1 MLSQVRKFGLHMIL
15 ANQSIAQLNT
25 RLQTALGNA
34 QTIVTF
40 RISRADAEAL
50 ARVLG
55 EVNTEAIKRQNTF
68 PAQHPIFS
76 PLNEQWED
84 FIQFLTRQEVRQAT
98 VKTADDRL
106 AVIWSE
112 YIQKNNYSEDALEKI
127 IVECIKRYGNSF
139 ERVTAKLINK
149 QMTMEKTDVFTK

>member
-1 MLSQVRKFGLHMIL
+1 MIL
-15 ANQSIAQLNT
+15 ANQSIAQLSSG
-25 RLQTALGNA
+25 LQTALGNA

-55 EVNTEAIKRQNTF
+55 EVNTQAVKHESHTTI
-68 PAQHPIFS
+68 QHPVYS
-76 PLNEQWED
+76 PLSEQWEE
-84 FIQFLTRQEVRQAT
+84 FVKFLTKQKVRQAT

-112 YIQKNNYSEDALEKI
+112 FIRDNSCLPDHLEEVIIRCIQQHG
-127 IVECIKRYGNSF
+127 RSF
-139 ERVTAKLINK
+139 HSVFQNLVQQPTPK
-149 QMTMEKTDVFTK
+149 QRRSIFAH